1 MSGNRVAAAF
11 DAEAAALREVT
22 DGLTAADL
30 ARPSPCPPWTVGE
43 LLCHVLIATGRV
55 RQALDEPSDDQAQVI
70 RTADYYRPDHRFSA
84 VANSDR
90 VDAATTLANQLG
102 SAAAITD
109 KLARLTV
116 ETSEMLHA
124 TPADRTVQTR
134 HGDRMLL
141 PDFGRTR
148 VVELGVHGL
157 DLASG
162 LGRQP
167 WLTRQAGDLIEE
179 LVLPAADGAEV
190 AAELGCDQAGLIA
203 RLTGRIDLSAV
214 DAAVLR
220 RYDVTKLAL
229 A

>member
-102 SAAAITD
+102 SAAAITA
-109 KLARLTV
+109 KLARLTA